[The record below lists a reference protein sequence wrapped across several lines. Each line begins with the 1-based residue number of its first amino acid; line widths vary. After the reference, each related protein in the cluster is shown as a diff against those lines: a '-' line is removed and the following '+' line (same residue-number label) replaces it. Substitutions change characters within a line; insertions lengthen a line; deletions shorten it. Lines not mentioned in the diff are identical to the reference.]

1 MERQPETFREIFSV
15 AFAHMRPS
23 PRFKYFAAAALSILL
38 LNASFLWIPIHG
50 GMVTRAGASF
60 EIVPALNL
68 LLGIFCAALITS
80 QLFALL
86 LEYVLLRRR
95 GEARSFEDLV
105 ADRLNAGEITVIA
118 LTLFLLVPPPDFDGF
133 SVLQLLLKFVG

>member
-1 MERQPETFREIFSV
+1 MQRQPETFREIFAD

-23 PRFKYFAAAALSILL
+23 PRFKYFVCAAFSILL

-50 GMVTRAGASF
+50 EMMTRTGASF

-68 LLGIFCAALITS
+68 LLGLFCIVLLAS
-80 QLFALL
+80 QFIALL
-86 LEYVLLRRR
+86 LEYGSLRRR
-95 GEARSFEDLV
+95 GEALCFTEFF
-105 ADRLNAGEITVIA
+105 ADRLDDGEITVVT

>member
-1 MERQPETFREIFSV
+1 MQRQPETFREIFAD

-23 PRFKYFAAAALSILL
+23 PRFKYFAAAAISILL

-86 LEYVLLRRR
+86 LEYVSLRRR
-95 GEARSFEDLV
+95 GEGRGFTEFFAARLD
-105 ADRLNAGEITVIA
+105 NGEITVTAI
-118 LTLFLLVPPPDFDGF
+118 TLFLLVPPPNSDGF
-133 SVLQLLLKFVG
+133 SLLQLLLKLAG